1 MSALSAFIK
10 IVAKKLGI
18 DLLTNPEK
26 GLKLVLLIFVGLF
39 CFLLLLLMPVFLII
53 SLPSLVWDGIT
64 DGLLPKEQYDIYKIY
79 KDAAEITYQEA
90 VNWKENQVNNYSY
103 ADDIVVNF
111 DFDLSW
117 NELVAIDAV
126 RLEQDYKKANMND
139 VKSIAHK
146 FMYTNTSTVTY
157 TVYEEVTDP
166 ITKITTRVPVEKTRA
181 VITVKKV
188 PIEEVLASLN
198 YSDEEKDIV
207 RFMIDNTSEFQV
219 KGVVE

>member
-10 IVAKKLGI
+10 IVAKRLGI

-26 GLKLVLLIFVGLF
+26 GLKIVFGIFLGIF
-39 CFLLLLLMPVFLII
+39 CFILILLMPIFLII
-53 SLPSLVWDGIT
+53 SLPSLVWDGIVS
-64 DGLLPKEQYDIYKIY
+64 GIFPKQQYDIYSIY
-79 KDAAEITYQEA
+79 KTVSEKTCEEA
-90 VNWKENQVNNYSY
+90 KNWRDNQIRNYSY

-126 RLEQDYKKANMND
+126 RLEQDYKKAKMND

-166 ITKITTRVPVEKTRA
+166 ITKKTTRVPVEKTRA